1 MAKIKLT
8 RIKEPKSVE
17 VFYYKKLKQLANQM
31 KQEVASRLI
40 PLILEKPTTN
50 DANIPEILVILQA
63 IRDRFSNLDWFAS
76 NVANDVVNKVDEN
89 SRTKFIQGVNS
100 SVGVNMVRVLK
111 QEGLSDIVAL
121 QKQKNKVLIKSI
133 PEQFFNDI
141 EIQIQN
147 GFGQGLRPEQIA
159 RNINGIKDISSSFGK
174 LENRCKLIARNEI
187 STINSTITK
196 KRYEN
201 LGVKKAIW
209 RSSNDER
216 VRDSHANRDGKEY
229 DLAKGCYDS
238 IDGIWIQAGME
249 INCRCT
255 FTPIFD
261 DEEKE

>member
-8 RIKEPKSVE
+8 ATKEPKFVE
-17 VFYYKKLKQLANQM
+17 VYYYKKLKELANLM
-31 KQEVASRLI
+31 KKEVSSKLI
-40 PLILEKPTTN
+40 PLIMEKPTTN
-50 DANIPEILVILQA
+50 DANIPEILIILQQ
-63 IRDRFSNLDWFAS
+63 IRDKFSNLDFFAS
-76 NVANDVVNKVDEN
+76 QVSNEVVSKVDEN
-89 SRTKFIQGVNS
+89 GRAKFITNVNKA
-100 SVGVNMVRVLK
+100 VGVNMTKVLK

-159 RNINGIKDISSSFGK
+159 KNINGIKDVSSTYGK

-229 DLAKGCYDS
+229 DLSKGCYDS
-238 IDGIWIQAGME
+238 SDGLWIQAGME

-261 DEEKE
+261 DEE